1 MRERENVAINVVKG
15 TSALEGGEKVVE
27 LLLVG
32 GGRTI
37 YAERN
42 DSLYGVEVV
51 EVGKEGRLFL
61 GGRKGYMN
69 VIVVFAS

>member
-1 MRERENVAINVVKG
+1 MRREDVAINIVKG
-15 TSALEGGEKVVE
+15 TGALEGGEEIIE

-32 GGRTI
+32 RGRAA

-42 DSLYGVEVV
+42 DGLYGVEVI
-51 EVGKEGRLFL
+51 EAGKEGRLFL

-69 VIVVFAS
+69 VIVVFTS